1 MVRFDTLMPLGCHCN
16 ITYLLQHLNLKKETT
31 LFEWFQSDTLSAIN
45 DTLSK
50 IDWLNPN
57 IDMVSVADKES
68 IQVGNREL
76 RSMHYKVDEFK
87 PIFLRRAQR
96 FYNTIQNNDRIL
108 FIRLNVSI
116 FKTTLEEIEQFMSI
130 IESMKLNN
138 DNVYKMKFMLIS
150 TVVNKEDFV
159 PIQHERVIHNYIL
172 RNEVDDPIMKNDINV
187 QKKLRTFL
195 IEAGYNIDDINK
207 AEWTDRSDI

>member
-57 IDMVSVADKES
+57 TDLVTVLNAKE
-68 IQVGNREL
+68 IQVGNKDL
-76 RSMHYKVDEFK
+76 TSMHYTMDEFK
-87 PIFLRRAQR
+87 PIFLRRVER
-96 FYNTIQNNDRIL
+96 FYSTIQTNDRIL
-108 FIRLNVSI
+108 FIRLNISY
-116 FKTTLEEIEQFMSI
+116 FKTSLEEIEQFMSI

-138 DNVYKMKFMLIS
+138 ANVHKMKFMLIS

-159 PIQHERVIHNYIL
+159 PIQHERVIHHYIL

-195 IEAGYNIDDINK
+195 IEAGYNIDDIKK